1 MGQCDHSH
9 FRDEKTELLGNG
21 RARTETQAL
30 NHIILGLLGVLLER
44 NLSFSQE
51 GSDPWRLASVP
62 RLNQPF
68 PRWGPGEALAEIAAW
83 GIFLALSPEDGSG
96 YAITRA
102 LVPSR
107 PGPVLPGPR
116 ALESAV

>member
-1 MGQCDHSH
+1 MAPGICAQAESA
-9 FRDEKTELLGNG
+9 FPTLG
-21 RARTETQAL
+21 A
-30 NHIILGLLGVLLER
+30 
-44 NLSFSQE
+44 
-51 GSDPWRLASVP
+51 WR
-62 RLNQPF
+62 
-68 PRWGPGEALAEIAAW
+68 GLAEIAAW